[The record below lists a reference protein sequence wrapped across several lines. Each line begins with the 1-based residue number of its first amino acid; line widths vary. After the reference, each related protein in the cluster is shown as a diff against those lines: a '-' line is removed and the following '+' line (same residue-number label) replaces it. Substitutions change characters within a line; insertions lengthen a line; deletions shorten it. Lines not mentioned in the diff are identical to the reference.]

1 VLASVLHAASCATVY
16 SRHEAHAPHD
26 RAEMSTDL
34 LKSFGAELLAA
45 LPQGGPTPDELAP
58 PTAKSGGSAMR
69 SASEELEVARTLRD
83 GGDLAGAEETL
94 LAVAGA
100 ARTRAAETLSTRE
113 LYTVI
118 RASAGLAEVSVARD
132 DWAAA
137 EDAVKLA
144 LAASEALAPEVAT
157 RELAL
162 VAKPLAV
169 AAVGSGHTAAA
180 RALLAWAE
188 GVLRAGPAPKSRA
201 PAVEKAA
208 RSVARLR
215 RALDARPPLAALSP
229 NVRRALSVGAAK
241 PAPRAAWPLQSAAVA
256 RVAAFLAVRDA
267 ARFSVCA
274 KATASAVDV
283 ATRRDLRRVHGEATP
298 PRRRAEAADD
308 CCVCFEALGDKAT
321 ILRCGH
327 ALHTSC
333 LAAWRRRG
341 GDTCPLCKA
350 PAARRSRVS
359 DALLRSPSDEG
370 AAAAIKRALRR
381 VATARQADWHLARDA
396 GSAAFC
402 ARVNPSRSVDEIVDA
417 MVVFGPPNLRAK
429 AARDIGLSDATSVE
443 VGNVLDTTHVNG
455 PLRVNVVATAP
466 ARGRQAWTVHVV
478 AAPPPDA
485 RRAHLAVGLGLDK
498 TRRVE
503 HFSVISRADGATRRG
518 ALLRQTSW
526 VLRFRAGKQPLL
538 CAENGDA
545 SVDGRDAFRFA
556 TAGKDAA
563 TVCAG
568 DRIDLFADLG
578 TQVLRVRHGSR
589 VYEVSLRRFGFDTG
603 RLRPVVEV
611 SVEIK
616 FTARSS

>member
-1 VLASVLHAASCATVY
+1 
-16 SRHEAHAPHD
+16 
-26 RAEMSTDL
+26 MSTDL

-45 LPQGGPTPDELAP
+45 LPQGRPATDELAA

-83 GGDLAGAEETL
+83 AGDLAGAEQTL

-100 ARTRAAETLSTRE
+100 ARARAAETWSTRE

-144 LAASEALAPEVAT
+144 LAASEALAPEVAN
-157 RELAL
+157 RELAI

-169 AAVGSGHTAAA
+169 AAVGSGHSNAA

-201 PAVEKAA
+201 PAVQKAA

-215 RALDARPPLAALSP
+215 RALDARAPLAALSP

-241 PAPRAAWPLQSAAVA
+241 PPPRAAWPLQSGAVA
-256 RVAAFLAVRDA
+256 RVASFLAVRDA

-298 PRRRAEAADD
+298 PRRRADAADD
-308 CCVCFEALGDKAT
+308 CCVCFDALGDKAT

-381 VATARQADWHLARDA
+381 VAT
-396 GSAAFC
+396 
-402 ARVNPSRSVDEIVDA
+402 
-417 MVVFGPPNLRAK
+417 RA
-429 AARDIGLSDATSVE
+429 
-443 VGNVLDTTHVNG
+443 
-455 PLRVNVVATAP
+455 
-466 ARGRQAWTVHVV
+466 
-478 AAPPPDA
+478 
-485 RRAHLAVGLGLDK
+485 
-498 TRRVE
+498 
-503 HFSVISRADGATRRG
+503 
-518 ALLRQTSW
+518 
-526 VLRFRAGKQPLL
+526 
-538 CAENGDA
+538 
-545 SVDGRDAFRFA
+545 
-556 TAGKDAA
+556 
-563 TVCAG
+563 
-568 DRIDLFADLG
+568 
-578 TQVLRVRHGSR
+578 
-589 VYEVSLRRFGFDTG
+589 
-603 RLRPVVEV
+603 
-611 SVEIK
+611 
-616 FTARSS
+616 